1 MWLKQGDVTNYHAP
15 TSNILNNRQM
25 PSSFYVEDASYVR
38 LKSLRFSYD
47 IPKKITKKILVKDLS
62 LYVYGNNL
70 LTFTRFSGFDPEI
83 PSSGGALAIGVYN
96 YSYPQ
101 KKELGFGCNVNF

>member
-15 TSNILNNRQM
+15 TSNVVNNRLM
-25 PSSFYVEDASYVR
+25 PSSFYVEDASFVR
-38 LKSLRFSYD
+38 LKSLRISYAF
-47 IPKKITKKILVKDLS
+47 PKGIAQILFVKDLS

-83 PSSGGALAIGVYN
+83 PSSGGALTMGVYN

-101 KKELGFGCNVNF
+101 KKELGFGCNINF